1 MGARSTIEYQPALDG
16 VRAIAVAVVL
26 LFHAEVPGFDGGYLG
41 VSVFFT
47 LSGYLIT
54 SLLLVEHERTG
65 TVRLGRFYARR
76 MKRLLPAST
85 VCVAA
90 VTVAAAGGA
99 FDEFPGLRRD
109 LLGAVFQ
116 VANWVKLVG
125 DASYADLTNASLGRV
140 APLER
145 WGRRVCSARDDLLVG
160 HTFTPM

>member
-1 MGARSTIEYQPALDG
+1 MSSEPRTLEYQPALDG
-16 VRAIAVAVVL
+16 LRAVAVALVL
-26 LFHAEVPGFDGGYLG
+26 VFHGGFRWMTGGYVG

-140 APLER
+140 APLE
-145 WGRRVCSARDDLLVG
+145 
-160 HTFTPM
+160 HY